1 MRDRKRER
9 LIEKVRERERERA
22 RLIERVRDR
31 ERKINRDR
39 EK

>member
-9 LIEKVRERERERA
+9 LIEKVRERERA